1 LSRQRWVTKSD
12 DPGSQNLTDG
22 NMTEFAEA
30 LMIDD
35 TITWLKQTWN
45 AA

>member
-1 LSRQRWVTKSD
+1 MD
-12 DPGSQNLTDG
+12 DVYKIPY
-22 NMTEFAEA
+22 MTEFAEA
-30 LMIDD
+30 LVIDE